1 MPTAVISGFVPSTSH
16 PPAKTPYPADTI
28 DLVDVPYDGTRSGIA
43 TFYAGGNSVQPNG
56 VLKIAQNGST
66 LILQL
71 DPRADYSKDVYAISS
86 DGKTSTNIQVLAK
99 AAAGFDALTYPG
111 DQEMAWLW
119 ANTNASWVGYYLF
132 GAPNRGTSPW
142 KGKRSTL
149 ASQGWKIA
157 PIWVSYQDPNTP
169 DQTNVPDSPEQDDTL
184 VVSDANLALHNL
196 FVEGF
201 DPGSAVIPRYRDIQI
216 KYLRAALR

>member
-71 DPRADYSKDVYAISS
+71 GSGLIDQSQKA
-86 DGKTSTNIQVLAK
+86 T
-99 AAAGFDALTYPG
+99 AAAM
-111 DQEMAWLW
+111 Q
-119 ANTNASWVGYYLF
+119 
-132 GAPNRGTSPW
+132 
-142 KGKRSTL
+142 
-149 ASQGWKIA
+149 IA
-157 PIWVSYQDPNTP
+157 D
-169 DQTNVPDSPEQDDTL
+169 
-184 VVSDANLALHNL
+184 
-196 FVEGF
+196 
-201 DPGSAVIPRYRDIQI
+201 R
-216 KYLRAALR
+216 